1 MKRFWQNREGNF
13 ALFAAL
19 SMVPLI
25 GSVGVAVDYSR
36 ATNARS
42 YAQAQAD
49 AAALAAAQVGPSGDI
64 TPYLDRLQ
72 ETLTDRYQLSSLD
85 VNGNWISQT
94 DLRVVVEAGVPVTFL
109 SAIPMF
115 PTEVAVVAAT
125 TVRIAEP
132 SYVYTPPTVSEL
144 DYDAGDYN
152 RVYVYCFD
160 PEKVTGQGKGKGNFK
175 HARTEPIPI
184 ADNGGTT
191 YKFEMPRCEG
201 EARLSYKL
209 LNVRLARTQPHLW
222 DDSAATRFE
231 FYSDAT
237 LDENGAEVYDI
248 KCYGKHCNQTPAQ
261 GWNILET
268 VLCDTEAE
276 CKPKSQGGIIPE
288 GKNREPQRAKQA
300 CSPGK
305 YMYYG
310 WEDRPPG
317 MSGPSGNW
325 TDIAWTDR
333 DYDDIRIVIGCPSLD
348 KVEDRMVRLIR

>member
-1 MKRFWQNREGNF
+1 MKRFLQDRNGNF
-13 ALFAAL
+13 ALAAAL
-19 SMVPLI
+19 AMVPLV
-25 GSVGVAVDYSR
+25 GAVGVAVDYSR
-36 ATNARS
+36 ATNTRS
-42 YAQAQAD
+42 FAQAQAD
-49 AAALAAAQVGPSGDI
+49 AAALTAAQVGPQGDVK
-64 TPYLDRLQ
+64 PHMDRLR
-72 ETLTDRYQLSSLD
+72 ETLQQRYQLDSLELT
-85 VNGNWISQT
+85 GTWISPT
-94 DLRVVVEAGVPVTFL
+94 DFRVEVNAGVPVTFL
-109 SAIPMF
+109 NAIPTF
-115 PTEVAVVAAT
+115 PSNVAVAAAA

-144 DYDAGDYN
+144 DYEAGDYN

-160 PEKVTGQGKGKGNFK
+160 PEKVTGQGKGNFK

-184 ADNGGTT
+184 ADNGGTN

-209 LNVRLARTQPHLW
+209 LNVRLAREQPHLW
-222 DDSAATRFE
+222 DAPSATRFE

-237 LDENGAEVYDI
+237 LDEKGAEIYDI
-248 KCYGKHCNQTPAQ
+248 RCYGRHCNQTPPQ

-276 CKPKSQGGIIPE
+276 CKPKSQGGVIPE
-288 GKNREPQRAKQA
+288 GRDRQPERATQA

-305 YMYYG
+305 FMYYG

-317 MSGPSGNW
+317 MSGPSEHW

-333 DYDDIRIVIGCPSLD
+333 DYDDIRVVIGCPSVD
-348 KVEDRMVRLIR
+348 KVEDRQVRLIR